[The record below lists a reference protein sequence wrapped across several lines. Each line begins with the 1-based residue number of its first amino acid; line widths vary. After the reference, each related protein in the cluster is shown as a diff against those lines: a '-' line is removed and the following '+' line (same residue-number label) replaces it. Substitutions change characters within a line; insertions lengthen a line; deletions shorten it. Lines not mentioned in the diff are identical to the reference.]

1 MLLCFFL
8 YSGRQFAAKEFGTC
22 PLVQCQGQP
31 VLPVGLKDEVNYNSV
46 EIFCPKC
53 QCVYHP
59 PPLSKRGGSSV
70 DGAAFGTTFAHLFL
84 MTFSNLIPDPLTPD
98 STYVPRIFGFR
109 VHPSARQKPTVSP
122 AKNEANAN
130 SCVIKPSATNATAVA
145 STNNAFE
152 GSKEVAF
159 SQSQQPLS
167 LQNEHSKALNLSES
181 LNAGGNIAAAAN
193 ISESAFL
200 ENGTRNGKADQKT
213 HDTRQQQDESDDGSE
228 GKDICKDAYSK
239 PEQQH
244 QSNKKRSTTEYGEIS
259 SNKTSSKQ
267 SKRKKQIS
275 VLESI

>member
-1 MLLCFFL
+1 
-8 YSGRQFAAKEFGTC
+8 
-22 PLVQCQGQP
+22 
-31 VLPVGLKDEVNYNSV
+31 VLPVGLKDEVGYQSV

-59 PPLSKRGGSSV
+59 PPLSRRGGSAV
-70 DGAAFGTTFAHLFL
+70 DGASFGTTFAHLFL
-84 MTFSNLIPDPLTPD
+84 MTYSNLIPDPLTPD

-109 VHPSARQKPTVSP
+109 VHPSARQRPTVSP
-122 AKNEANAN
+122 ASNEANAN
-130 SCVIKPSATNATAVA
+130 SCVIKPSATIAAAVA

-152 GSKEVAF
+152 GSKEEAF
-159 SQSQQPLS
+159 PQSQQPLS
-167 LQNEHSKALNLSES
+167 LQNDHNNALNLSES
-181 LNAGGNIAAAAN
+181 LRAGDNIAAAAN
-193 ISESAFL
+193 INESEFL

-213 HDTRQQQDESDDGSE
+213 YDTRHLQQDESDDGSE

-244 QSNKKRSTTEYGEIS
+244 QSNKKRSTTDYGELS
-259 SNKTSSKQ
+259 SNKNSSKQ